1 MIMLASRILD
11 TRPDARHLDA
21 PDITVRRNAFGR
33 QTDSPRLTL
42 EFTGITDLPEA
53 AAPLRGVFIARRG
66 SNRWVP
72 RCRCWRACPRGRLD
86 GRADGRIVAVAQ
98 GAVVA
103 TSFHR
108 RSPATCACPVL
119 RRPGAALIR
128 RGTAGG

>member
-21 PDITVRRNAFGR
+21 LDITVRRNAFGR
-33 QTDSPRLTL
+33 QTDSFEADL

-53 AAPLRGVFIARRG
+53 APLRGVFIRAPWVEQVGPEVSVLARARG
-66 SNRWVP
+66 GDSRWA
-72 RCRCWRACPRGRLD
+72 CRRADRGRGT
-86 GRADGRIVAVAQ
+86 GRGRSH
-98 GAVVA
+98 VVPPGG
-103 TSFHR
+103 HR
-108 RSPATCACPVL
+108 RSARAPVL